1 MQFKLPA
8 LNRYSVYVLLYH
20 LLFLGFS
27 MSSLIPMQVML
38 VYLVG
43 VFCIEFRSVSTNI
56 TYTGIF
62 VILSVFSGICFLFR
76 GVFINSSLIIYQ
88 IFFGIILQFYLERK
102 IGPYVYA
109 IILVFYSAFVY
120 LNIIR
125 GADLDYILYQR
136 SKNMVS
142 FYALLYTVYYYI
154 EDYRWN
160 KRINIFPAVNCAILS
175 LMTVGR
181 SSIVVSLLLLLF
193 IFCYQ
198 FSLISNISKIKR
210 LVIIVSFAVGFV
222 YLNYQLLMQL
232 YESSFGRFIELGV
245 SMTGR
250 EDINEIYLN
259 KMKNDPFALIFGV
272 TLDDPIFATFDFNL
286 HNSFFSAH
294 YFWGILSFLFF
305 GIILATLFI
314 KGGTFYKGLLLILL
328 ARGFTDQVFFIDFM
342 DVIIF
347 YLMFL
352 IFNLK
357 KDINAVSPVNS
368 VQQQV

>member
-1 MQFKLPA
+1 
-8 LNRYSVYVLLYH
+8 
-20 LLFLGFS
+20 
-27 MSSLIPMQVML
+27 
-38 VYLVG
+38 
-43 VFCIEFRSVSTNI
+43 
-56 TYTGIF
+56 
-62 VILSVFSGICFLFR
+62 
-76 GVFINSSLIIYQ
+76 
-88 IFFGIILQFYLERK
+88 
-102 IGPYVYA
+102 VYA
-109 IILVFYSAFVY
+109 IILVLYSAFVY

-160 KRINIFPAVNCAILS
+160 KRINIFPAINCAILS

-210 LVIIVSFAVGFV
+210 LAIIASLIVSFV
-222 YLNYQLLMQL
+222 YFNYQLLMQL

-250 EDINEIYLN
+250 EDINEVYLN
-259 KMKNDPFALIFGV
+259 KIENDPISLIFGV

-305 GIILATLFI
+305 GVILAAFFV
-314 KGGTFYKGLLLILL
+314 KGGLFYKGLLVILL
-328 ARGFTDQVFFIDFM
+328 ARGFTDQIFFIDFM
-342 DVIIF
+342 DVIIY

-352 IFNLK
+352 IFKLGN
-357 KDINAVSPVNS
+357 DTDSNAATLDKVAFV
-368 VQQQV
+368 